1 MNELFYNINLKDQI
15 KLLKLFEAY
24 TRTYTKNSYISINT
38 RENIIG
44 VLLKGRLSIIKT
56 DYNGNQK
63 IVEELNDNNIFGTT
77 ISYLSNDE
85 YSVLVKENS
94 RILFID
100 YESALILNNNTT
112 YYNRFLKNLLD
123 ILIKLIDEK
132 NKHIEILSKKT
143 IRDKLLEYFKIASN
157 HKRIIYLPF
166 SYTLLADYLA
176 VDRTAMSRELK
187 NLKDEGFILTKGRII
202 TLLYYK

>member
-15 KLLKLFEAY
+15 KLLKLFESY

-100 YESALILNNNTT
+100 YESALILNNNTS

-143 IRDKLLEYFKIASN
+143 IRDKLLEYFKVASN